1 MISRQNPPAPPPLLR
16 CGCRRGWVL
25 SSLLRPAPASCGPL
39 PGLWTLWTPD
49 NDTLQST
56 SHITCNR
63 SHMEHNTRLG
73 TGGHYRLL
81 SSPCNCTAPIRRSPS
96 SLNTLI
102 TQSTALLHHRN
113 TVTTDHW
120 AEYLLN
126 TGCTTIEYS
135 LCFGCFLGFQCSY
148 RCLFYH
154 FSTAQE
160 MTIPKLTL
168 LSSLRLTLIKLQSK
182 T

>member
-81 SSPCNCTAPIRRSPS
+81 SSPCSCTAPICRSPS

-126 TGCTTIEYS
+126 IYS
-135 LCFGCFLGFQCSY
+135 NRYLLQNIYSNRYQMQNIYSNRFLMQDIHLNIDIYWTF
-148 RCLFYH
+148 
-154 FSTAQE
+154 AD
-160 MTIPKLTL
+160 L
-168 LSSLRLTLIKLQSK
+168 LV
-182 T
+182 

>member
-1 MISRQNPPAPPPLLR
+1 MTPASSLRQPRVTRPRGASAQTAGRLTTQPAGTEQDFMQITNNYLLLPLRKKLISRQNPPAPPPLLR

-81 SSPCNCTAPIRRSPS
+81 TSPCSCTAPIRRSPS

-102 TQSTALLHHRN
+102 TQSTALLHRRN
-113 TVTTDHW
+113 TVTTDH
-120 AEYLLN
+120 
-126 TGCTTIEYS
+126 
-135 LCFGCFLGFQCSY
+135 
-148 RCLFYH
+148 
-154 FSTAQE
+154 
-160 MTIPKLTL
+160 
-168 LSSLRLTLIKLQSK
+168 
-182 T
+182 